1 MYPAQKVTNRKR
13 VSERKVYRIVNNV
26 LFNLKKTFKL
36 SNLNLLGD
44 IMVALSSGL
53 RTLSFQRSPTGKLLY
68 FPEIPGFTHC

>member
-1 MYPAQKVTNRKR
+1 MFKKLQTEKESLKGKCTK
-13 VSERKVYRIVNNV
+13 YRIVNNV

-44 IMVALSSGL
+44 IMVALSPGL
-53 RTLSFQRSPTGKLLY
+53 RTFSFQRSPTGKLLY